1 MITLK
6 TGRRA
11 AAAFLCALVAAPA
24 AFAET
29 NSGDTAWVLTATAL
43 VLMMTLPALALFYGG
58 LVQAKN
64 VLSVLSQCVVI
75 ACLMSVLWFAA
86 GYSIAFGDGGEANAW
101 WGGLDKM
108 FLNGVTAT
116 SEVGTLPETV
126 FFMFQMTF
134 AIITPALIVGAYP
147 ERTTFASV
155 LVFSALWMLL
165 VYAPVAH
172 WVWGGGWLMDYE
184 MVVGNG
190 KVWVPVRDFAGGLVV
205 HATAGSSAVVFA
217 ILVGKRKHF
226 PHEMRP
232 PHSPVLV
239 MIGAG
244 LLWVGWYGFNAGS
257 ALSAGQS
264 AGNAMLVTHLSAS
277 TAALVWMGIEWVKF
291 GRPGLVG
298 TVTGLVAGLATIT
311 PAAGSVGP
319 LGAVIIG
326 AVASVVCYYAVSF
339 VRNRLKIDDSLDVF
353 AVHGVGGVL
362 GTLIIPLLATAGPLA
377 PGLGEVSMGQQAWV
391 QAQGVLAVVAWS
403 VGMTFVIVK
412 AMGLVM
418 PVRVKPEAE
427 TEGLDM
433 HAHGERAYHT
443 G

>member
-11 AAAFLCALVAAPA
+11 AAAVLCALAAAPA

-29 NSGDTAWVLTATAL
+29 NSGDTAWILTATAL
-43 VLMMTLPALALFYGG
+43 VLLMTLPALALFYGG
-58 LVQAKN
+58 LVQSKN

-75 ACLMSVLWFAA
+75 ACLMSVLWFAV
-86 GYSIAFGDGGEANAW
+86 GYSIAFGDGGETNAY
-101 WGGLDKM
+101 WGGLDKV

-116 SEVGTLPETV
+116 SEVGTIPETV
-126 FFMFQMTF
+126 FMMFQMTF

-155 LVFSALWMLL
+155 LVFSSLWMIL

-172 WVWGGGWLMDYE
+172 WVWGTGGWLFE
-184 MVVGNG
+184 QG
-190 KVWVPVRDFAGGLVV
+190 VRDFAGGLVV
-205 HATAGSSAVVFA
+205 HATAGSSALVFA
-217 ILVGKRKHF
+217 VLVGKRKHF
-226 PHEMRP
+226 PQDLRP
-232 PHSPVLV
+232 PHSPVFV
-239 MIGAG
+239 MIGAC

-298 TVTGLVAGLATIT
+298 TVTGLIAGLATIT

-326 AVASVVCYYAVSF
+326 AVASFVCYYAVALI
-339 VRNRLKIDDSLDVF
+339 RNRLKIDDSLDVF

-377 PGLGEVSMGQQAWV
+377 PGLGEVTMTQQAWV
-391 QAQGVLAVVAWS
+391 QFQGVIAVLAWS
-403 VGMTFVIVK
+403 VGVTLVIIKVSGLFVRY
-412 AMGLVM
+412 
-418 PVRVKPEAE
+418 RVKTEAE

-433 HAHGERAYHT
+433 HAHGERAYHI

>member
-1 MITLK
+1 MTILK

-11 AAAFLCALVAAPA
+11 AVALLCVLAAAPT

-29 NSGDTAWVLTATAL
+29 NSGDTAWILTATAL
-43 VLMMTLPALALFYGG
+43 VLLMTLPALALFYGG
-58 LVQAKN
+58 LVQSKN

-75 ACLMSVLWFAA
+75 ACLMSVLWFAF
-86 GYSIAFGDGGEANAW
+86 GYSIAFGDGGEANGY
-101 WGGLDKM
+101 WGGLDKA
-108 FLNGVTAT
+108 FLNNITAT
-116 SEVGTLPETV
+116 SEVGTIPETV
-126 FFMFQMTF
+126 FVMFQMTF

-172 WVWGGGWLMDYE
+172 WVWGTGGWLFE
-184 MVVGNG
+184 QG
-190 KVWVPVRDFAGGLVV
+190 VRDFAGGLVV
-205 HATAGSSAVVFA
+205 HATAGSSALVFA

-226 PHEMRP
+226 PQDLRP

-277 TAALVWMGIEWVKF
+277 TAALVWMAIEWIKF

-326 AVASVVCYYAVSF
+326 AVAAIVCYYAVNLI
-339 VRNRLKIDDSLDVF
+339 RTTLKIDDSLDVF

-362 GTLIIPLLATAGPLA
+362 GTLIIPVLATAGPLA
-377 PGLGEVSMGQQAWV
+377 PGLGEVTMAQQAWV
-391 QAQGVLAVVAWS
+391 QAQGVIAVLAWS
-403 VGMTFVIVK
+403 SGVTLVIVK
-412 AMGLVM
+412 VM
-418 PVRVKPEAE
+418 ELFMRVRAKPEAE
-427 TEGLDM
+427 TEGLDL
-433 HAHGERAYHT
+433 HAHGERAYHS

>member
-1 MITLK
+1 MTILK
-6 TGRRA
+6 NGRRA
-11 AAAFLCALVAAPA
+11 AAVMLCALAAAPN

-43 VLMMTLPALALFYGG
+43 VLLMTLPALALFYGG
-58 LVQAKN
+58 LVQSKN

-75 ACLMSVLWFAA
+75 ACLMSVLWFVI
-86 GYSIAFGDGGEANAW
+86 GYSVAFGDGGEANEY

-108 FLNGVTAT
+108 FLNGVSAD
-116 SEVGTLPETV
+116 SEVGTIPETV

-155 LVFSALWMLL
+155 LIFSSLWMLL

-172 WVWGGGWLMDYE
+172 WVWGSGGWLFE
-184 MVVGNG
+184 QG
-190 KVWVPVRDFAGGLVV
+190 VRDFAGGLVV
-205 HATAGSSAVVFA
+205 HATAGTSALVFA
-217 ILVGKRKHF
+217 MVVGKRKHF
-226 PHEMRP
+226 PQDLRP

-239 MIGAG
+239 MIGAAM
-244 LLWVGWYGFNAGS
+244 LWVGWYGFNAGS

-277 TAALVWMGIEWVKF
+277 TAALVWMGIEWMKF

-326 AVASVVCYYAVSF
+326 AVASIVCYYAVGLI
-339 VRNRLKIDDSLDVF
+339 RNMLKIDDSLDVF

-362 GTLIIPLLATAGPLA
+362 GTLIIPFLATAGPLA

-391 QAQGVLAVVAWS
+391 QIQGVLAVVLWS
-403 VGMTFVIVK
+403 AGVTLVIVK
-412 AMGLVM
+412 LTGLVVR
-418 PVRVKPEAE
+418 VRVKPEAE

-433 HAHGERAYHT
+433 TAHGERAYHT

>member
-1 MITLK
+1 MTLLK
-6 TGRRA
+6 SGRRA
-11 AAAFLCALVAAPA
+11 AVAMLCTVLAAPA
-24 AFAET
+24 AFADT

-75 ACLMSVLWFAA
+75 ACLMSVLWFGA
-86 GYSIAFGDGGEANAW
+86 GYSIAFGDGGAANAF
-101 WGGLDKM
+101 WGGLGKS
-108 FLNGVTAT
+108 FLNGVNADST
-116 SEVGTLPETV
+116 VGTIPESV
-126 FFMFQMTF
+126 FVMFQMTF
-134 AIITPALIVGAYP
+134 AIITPALIVGAYA
-147 ERTTFASV
+147 ERASFLSV
-155 LVFSALWMLL
+155 LIFSSLWLLL
-165 VYAPVAH
+165 VYSPVCH
-172 WVWGGGWLMDYE
+172 WVWGMGGWLQAQ
-184 MVVGNG
+184 GI
-190 KVWVPVRDFAGGLVV
+190 RDFAGGLVV

-217 ILVGKRKHF
+217 LLVGKRKHF

-232 PHSPVLV
+232 PHAPVLV

-244 LLWVGWYGFNAGS
+244 MLWVGWYGFNAGS
-257 ALSAGQS
+257 AVTAGAQ

-277 TAALVWMGIEWVKF
+277 TAALVWMAIEWIKF

-326 AVASVVCYYAVSF
+326 AVAAVVCFYAVALM
-339 VRNRLKIDDSLDVF
+339 RNRLKVDDSLDVF
-353 AVHGVGGVL
+353 AVHGVGGLL
-362 GTLIIPLLATAGPLA
+362 GTLILPVLATVGPLA

-391 QAQGVLAVVAWS
+391 QLQGALATVAWS
-403 VGMTFVIVK
+403 VVMTVAIVK
-412 AMGLVM
+412 AMAFFTK
-418 PVRVKPEAE
+418 VRVRQEHE
-427 TEGLDM
+427 IEGLDM
-433 HAHGERAYHT
+433 AVHGERAYHS